1 MGSEAPLP
9 KWASKPCI
17 MGIDEAGRGPVL
29 GPMVYGCLYCAR
41 SYQKTLSS
49 LNFADS
55 KTLKEEKREELF
67 ENLKSD
73 ESIGWAVDVIDPK
86 ELSAK
91 MLKKN
96 KINLNE
102 MSHDSAM
109 GLVSRVLNMGVLL
122 TEVYVD
128 TVGDPEKYRIKLSER
143 FPAIKFVVAKKAD
156 SLFPVVSGASIVAKV
171 TRDRALREWVLDET
185 ADNMHRNFG
194 SGYPGDPGTKAWLEH
209 HKHLVFGFPSVVRF
223 SWGTCTSYF
232 KDIVEVLWES
242 DKTDEEGSS
251 SGNGKRQLKLSNVGF
266 TTSKRKSEEIESSG
280 KGRCKFFQ
288 ARKIEQLTYF

>member
-9 KWASKPCI
+9 QWASKPCI

-41 SYQKTLSS
+41 SYQKTLSTLS
-49 LNFADS
+49 FADS

-67 ENLKSD
+67 EGLKVN

-102 MSHDSAM
+102 ISHDSAI
-109 GLVSRVLNMGVLL
+109 GLVNRVLSMGVLL

-128 TVGDPEKYRIKLSER
+128 TVGDAEKYRIKLSER
-143 FPAIKFVVAKKAD
+143 FPSIKFVVAKKAD
-156 SLFPVVSGASIVAKV
+156 SLYPVVSGASIVAKV
-171 TRDRALREWVLDET
+171 TRDRAVRDWVLEET
-185 ADNMHRNFG
+185 SENMQRNFG
-194 SGYPGDPGTKAWLEH
+194 SGYPGG
-209 HKHLVFGFPSVVRF
+209 V
-223 SWGTCTSYF
+223 
-232 KDIVEVLWES
+232 
-242 DKTDEEGSS
+242 
-251 SGNGKRQLKLSNVGF
+251 
-266 TTSKRKSEEIESSG
+266 
-280 KGRCKFFQ
+280 
-288 ARKIEQLTYF
+288 